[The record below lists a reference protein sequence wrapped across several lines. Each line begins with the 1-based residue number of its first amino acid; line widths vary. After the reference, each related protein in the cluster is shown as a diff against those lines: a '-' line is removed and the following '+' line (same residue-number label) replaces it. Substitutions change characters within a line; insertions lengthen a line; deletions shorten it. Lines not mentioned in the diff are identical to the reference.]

1 MKIIQKII
9 SAYQY
14 SIICD
19 LKEIAKKSENYIIS
33 QKLSDI
39 RYANQT
45 FLLKL
50 ILIFKKKSLFF
61 NQDSITVPQV
71 FHQIDKQKFSIY
83 YYFKTRYVIQVQ
95 KILNRYILGCL
106 MIYNGI

>member
-19 LKEIAKKSENYIIS
+19 LKEIAKKSENLIIS
-33 QKLSDI
+33 RKLSDI

-50 ILIFKKKSLFF
+50 ILFFF

-95 KILNRYILGCL
+95 KNLNRYILGCL

>member
-1 MKIIQKII
+1 MKIIGYTVCQ
-9 SAYQY
+9 S
-14 SIICD
+14 
-19 LKEIAKKSENYIIS
+19 N
-33 QKLSDI
+33 
-39 RYANQT
+39 
-45 FLLKL
+45 FLTETHFDFL
-50 ILIFKKKSLFF
+50 KKSLFF